1 MENYNNLKLDNQLCF
16 RLYSASK
23 EIIKKYKPFL
33 DQHNLT
39 YTQYITMMVIWE
51 DKKIT
56 IKKLGER
63 LRLDSGTLTP
73 LIKKL
78 EAMDLVEKYRDPK
91 DDRSVI
97 VEITQKGIELRE
109 AVKDIPMQTV
119 CSLGVDIEDLRELK
133 ENLDKLLSKI

>member
-1 MENYNNLKLDNQLCF
+1 MENYDNLKLDNQLCF

-23 EIIKKYKPFL
+23 EVIKKYKPFL
-33 DQHNLT
+33 DKHNLT

-51 DKKIT
+51 QKKIT
-56 IKKLGER
+56 IKNLGEK

-78 EAMDLVEKYRDPK
+78 QAMELVEKYRDPK

-97 VEITQKGIELRE
+97 VEVTEKGMNLRE
-109 AVKDIPMQTV
+109 DVKDVPMQTL
-119 CSLGVDIEDLRELK
+119 CSFDVDIEELK
-133 ENLDKLLSKI
+133 NLKESLDKLLSKM